1 MLPQLLRGG
10 IIRWTV
16 SGPVRN
22 RDSDQLRAAYSTRQE
37 RIVPR
42 INAIGLIVLAV
53 AAGCATAPE
62 PVVAPAAKPEAP
74 SSPEAVAGQDVAAK
88 APLRPLLTGAA
99 ARAEVQKILRQSFDW
114 LDAGEEDKARAELE
128 YASQLEPDNKQVN
141 CLLRGVT
148 ADPVD
153 TLGKES
159 TAYTVRPGETL
170 GLIARRALGDVC
182 EFYILARYNQIKVP
196 KQLSSGQVIRIPG
209 RVALAPEAAPPVEAI
224 RAKPAAPSPKP
235 EPVAEPVKPKPVP
248 AEADDGAKRAAIDRH
263 HRNGQAAYRRQD
275 LTTAIREWD
284 TVLALDPSNDLARAR
299 KQEALDLQRRLENL
313 KK

>member
-1 MLPQLLRGG
+1 MPRDA
-10 IIRWTV
+10 
-16 SGPVRN
+16 VR
-22 RDSDQLRAAYSTRQE
+22 L
-37 RIVPR
+37 
-42 INAIGLIVLAV
+42 LAV
-53 AAGCATAPE
+53 QRGE
-62 PVVAPAAKPEAP
+62 RPA
-74 SSPEAVAGQDVAAK
+74 DV
-88 APLRPLLTGAA
+88 
-99 ARAEVQKILRQSFDW
+99 
-114 LDAGEEDKARAELE
+114 
-128 YASQLEPDNKQVN
+128 
-141 CLLRGVT
+141 
-148 ADPVD
+148 
-153 TLGKES
+153 
-159 TAYTVRPGETL
+159 
-170 GLIARRALGDVC
+170 ARRALGDVC